1 MNIGKISISNIRYK
15 PLSAFL
21 SVMLLAF
28 GVGIIIMLMGTTEQL
43 EKQFTKNIK
52 GIDMVVGAKG
62 SPLQLIL
69 SSVYQI
75 DAPTGNISLQ
85 EFQKLSKNPL
95 VAKAIPLAYGDNY
108 EGYRIV
114 GTTNEYA
121 KHYEAEL
128 AAGKWWS
135 KSGEVTMGARA
146 AELLGIKLGTKF
158 SGSHGLIND
167 MDHHDHFSYTV
178 VGVMKPTGTVVDKLI
193 LTEVSSVWAV
203 HDSHD
208 EEAHQAEVDT
218 TQHTY
223 RDSNNAVTE
232 VSMGTPET
240 AHAHNEHDNEE
251 HHHHKGETQTH
262 SDEGKEITAGLIKF
276 RSPMGNLT
284 IPRMVNQNTNM
295 QAALPAIEVNRLFS
309 LMGTS
314 VQILRVLAF
323 LIVFISAI
331 SVFISLY
338 QSLKERKFEL
348 ALMRTM
354 GASSGQLF
362 LIVLLE
368 GLLIATLGYIFG
380 LILGKAALYT
390 ISQMAEGAYQYS
402 LQMTWL
408 TVNEALLLPA
418 ALGIG
423 FVAAIIPAFQAYRLN
438 ISKVLSDA

>member
-1 MNIGKISISNIRYK
+1 MNIGKISVSNIRYK

-21 SVMLLAF
+21 SIMLLAF

-62 SPLQLIL
+62 SPL
-69 SSVYQI
+69 

-95 VAKAIPLAYGDNY
+95 VEKAIPLAYGDNY

-121 KHYEAEL
+121 EHYEAEL

-135 KSGEVTMGARA
+135 KSGEVTVGARA
-146 AELLGIKLGTKF
+146 AELLGIKLGAKF

-167 MDHHDHFSYTV
+167 MDHHHHFSYTV

-203 HDSHD
+203 HDTHG
-208 EEAHQAEVDT
+208 EAAHAKETDT

-223 RDSNNAVTE
+223 RDSNNAVTDVKIDTLANANDHGQHE
-232 VSMGTPET
+232 
-240 AHAHNEHDNEE
+240 EE
-251 HHHHKGETQTH
+251 HHHENESHANIN
-262 SDEGKEITAGLIKF
+262 DDKEITAGLISF

-314 VQILRVLAF
+314 VKILRILAF
-323 LIVFISAI
+323 LIVFISAV

-362 LIVLLE
+362 LIVLIE
-368 GLLIATLGYIFG
+368 GLVIATLGYLFG

-402 LQMTWL
+402 LQLTWITL
-408 TVNEALLLPA
+408 NEALLLPA

-423 FVAAIIPAFQAYRLN
+423 FVAAIIPAVQAYRLN

>member
-1 MNIGKISISNIRYK
+1 MNIGKISVSNIRYK

-21 SVMLLAF
+21 SIMLLAF

-95 VAKAIPLAYGDNY
+95 VEKAIPLAYGDNY

-146 AELLGIKLGTKF
+146 AELTGAKLGTKF

-178 VGVMKPTGTVVDKLI
+178 VGIMKPTGTVIDKLI

-203 HDSHD
+203 HDSHG
-208 EEAHQAEVDT
+208 EEAHATETDT
-218 TQHTY
+218 TNITY
-223 RDSNNAVTE
+223 RDSNNAVAE
-232 VSMGTPET
+232 VNVDTPAT
-240 AHAHNEHDNEE
+240 AHNHDDHEGDHHQHEE
-251 HHHHKGETQTH
+251 ETQTN
-262 SDEGKEITAGLIKF
+262 SDEGREITAGLIKF

-314 VQILRVLAF
+314 VQILRILAF

-362 LIVLLE
+362 LIVLIE

-380 LILGKAALYT
+380 LILGKAALYA